1 MYTLDTIREKQI
13 ICKLG
18 AGFYLLTDR
27 IQKRHLTR
35 KTTRESKARKTS
47 TGTHI
52 KKVLIF
58 IK

>member
-13 ICKLG
+13 VCKLG

-27 IQKRHLTR
+27 IKKRHLTR
-35 KTTRESKARKTS
+35 KTTRKSKARKTS
-47 TGTHI
+47 ASTHI
-52 KKVLIF
+52 KKFLIF